1 MSNELTNEEKPIL
14 IISDFTQKYNG
25 FVAVDHLSLQ
35 VNEGEIF
42 GFIGHNGAG
51 KSTTI
56 KSIVGILP
64 VKDGEILIAGKS
76 IEMNRKDCQRM
87 CAYIPDNPDLYGYMT
102 GIGYINFISD
112 IFEVSSEQR
121 TRLIK
126 KYADEFEITAQL
138 GNLISSYSHG
148 MRQKVALIAAFVH
161 QPKLLVL
168 DEPFVGLDPKASA
181 VLKKNMRDLCD
192 HGSAI
197 FFSTHV
203 LDVAERL
210 CDRVAMIDHGSLVIT
225 GKTRDLTSEK
235 TLEEVFL
242 EELQAKED
250 SHA

>member
-1 MSNELTNEEKPIL
+1 MDNKTAVLSIKN
-14 IISDFTQKYNG
+14 FTQSYNT
-25 FVAVDHLSLQ
+25 VSTVVNNISLEVYSGQ
-35 VNEGEIF
+35 IL

-64 VKDGEILIAGKS
+64 VDKGEIIIDG
-76 IEMNRKDCQRM
+76 MNVADKRKECQKI

-102 GIGYINFISD
+102 GIGYINYIAD
-112 IFEVSSEQR
+112 IFEVSAEDR
-121 TRLIK
+121 TERIK
-126 KYADEFEITAQL
+126 ALADEFEITADL

-148 MRQKVALIAAFVH
+148 MKQKVALIAAFVH
-161 QPKLLVL
+161 KPRLLVL

-181 VLKKNMRDLCD
+181 VLKNNMRRLCD
-192 HGSAI
+192 EGSAI

-210 CDRVAMIDHGSLVIT
+210 CDRVAMIHHGNLLFQGDVKEII
-225 GKTRDLTSEK
+225 KEK

-242 EELQAKED
+242 EKLG
-250 SHA
+250 